1 MERRRGR
8 NRSHVKMMGWR
19 TWMCFKRSFL
29 LPTKCFLLKLTSR
42 SRNKAKDVAEIAGN
56 GLGLVSLY
64 KDMESCGEYEDI
76 RVMWE
81 IIHSCPQNTNSS
93 NRRKRSSSHWRF
105 CLQPT

>member
-42 SRNKAKDVAEIAGN
+42 SRNKAKGN
-56 GLGLVSLY
+56 GHGLVSLY